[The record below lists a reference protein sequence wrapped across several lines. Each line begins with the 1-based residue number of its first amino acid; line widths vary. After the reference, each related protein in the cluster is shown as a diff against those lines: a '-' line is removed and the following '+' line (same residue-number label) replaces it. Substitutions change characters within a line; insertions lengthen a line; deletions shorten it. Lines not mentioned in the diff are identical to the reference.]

1 MSCTSC
7 QYQNRVARAA
17 AANKKI
23 VNKWN
28 SLSSNDYVPFLV
40 DNLRKV
46 ELLDR
51 VALTQTVVCLSIYYR
66 FFTLKMALLHCF
78 FRWLRTRGRMRRI
91 FWKPHRLDTIVHRK
105 SLFNWQK
112 KHKVYIE
119 DNISLSF
126 YGNLF
131 ILHWCSLKLTCMIKF
146 EKTFNYFGRNC
157 SMAIG

>member
-1 MSCTSC
+1 M
-7 QYQNRVARAA
+7 
-17 AANKKI
+17 
-23 VNKWN
+23 WN
-28 SLSSNDYVPFLV
+28 GLSSNDYVPFLV

-51 VALTQTVVCLSIYYR
+51 VALTKMVVCLSIYYR
-66 FFTLKMALLHCF
+66 FFTLKMAQLHCF

-157 SMAIG
+157 SMAID